1 MRINQR
7 KNNNNW
13 DLFYELVRTDFVM
26 RYHNSALGFAWVLL
40 KPFLL
45 FFTLMVVFSWF
56 FKNQDPFYK
65 LNLLLGIII
74 YSYFQEAVLR
84 GVSCLYEKSSIILK
98 VNFPK
103 VMAIFTSV
111 VNSFISFF
119 FSLIVFF
126 IFWLW
131 VRPSGSLL
139 YLPYFFLHIL
149 ILTALILGIN
159 LFISISYIRLR
170 DLLSVSEIL
179 LRLIFYLTPII
190 YPLSIIPSRFQQIL
204 LLNPLAVVIT
214 QSQNVLVSGYQLS
227 WTHTLYAFSLAA
239 VFLFLGLYWFKKNI
253 TSVAEN
259 F

>member
-1 MRINQR
+1 MNRNIRPSNH
-7 KNNNNW
+7 W
-13 DLFYELVRTDFVM
+13 DLFYELVRTDFVL
-26 RYHNSALGFAWVLL
+26 RYHNSVLGFIWVFL

-45 FFTLMVVFSWF
+45 FLTLMVVFSWF

-84 GVSCLYEKSSIILK
+84 GVTCLYEKSSIILK

-103 VMAIFTSV
+103 KLAVMTSV

-119 FSLIVFF
+119 FSFLVFLV
-126 IFWLW
+126 FWLW
-131 VRPSGSLL
+131 AKPAGSLL
-139 YLPYFFLHIL
+139 YLPYFFLLIL

-159 LFISISYIRLR
+159 FVVSIIYIKLR
-170 DLLSVSEIL
+170 DLMSISEIG
-179 LRLIFYLTPII
+179 LRLVFYLTPII
-190 YPLSIIPSRFQQIL
+190 YPLTIIPERLRPIL

-214 QSQNVLVSGYQLS
+214 QSQNVLVSGLQPS
-227 WTHTLYAFSLAA
+227 WQNTAYAFIVS
-239 VFLFLGLYWFKKNI
+239 GLVAIFGWHWFRKNI
-253 TSVAEN
+253 NSVAEN